1 MYLNLWRL
9 MSQSQKEQW
18 LMMNKLRFNGGRR

>member
-1 MYLNLWRL
+1 MYLNLWKL
-9 MSQSQKEQW
+9 MSDKQKEQW